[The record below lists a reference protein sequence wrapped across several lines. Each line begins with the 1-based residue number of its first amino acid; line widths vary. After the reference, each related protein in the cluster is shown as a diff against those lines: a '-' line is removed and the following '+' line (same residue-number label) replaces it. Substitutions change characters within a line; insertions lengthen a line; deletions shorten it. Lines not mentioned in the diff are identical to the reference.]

1 MGTHV
6 WAVAGG
12 KGGAG
17 RTTTAI
23 NVGTVLTAEGYD
35 TAVVD
40 AALGMANVGQMLSLD
55 PDTTLHDVLAGETI
69 VSEALTRTEE
79 GLWVVPGDRS
89 IESYGEADPS
99 EFGTVVDALR
109 GEFDVVLVDTSA
121 AISHETVVPL
131 GLADATLLVSPPTGV
146 AIEDTRKTA
155 RLVARVDG
163 SVMGAVLTRVKD
175 RTNVGPAEKRLNAPV
190 LGIVP
195 EHPGSVPEQPLAL
208 TVASSPA
215 AQAYRGLTRALIR
228 TRLDGEDPRAVETVV
243 EDAWFRADG
252 RAVESTVAGDGGN
265 EGGDADG
272 AGEPGPGGGER
283 PGGGNDRA
291 GADSGPPGDS
301 EDDDGDDND
310 GLLL

>member
-35 TAVVD
+35 TVVVD
-40 AALGMANVGQMLSLD
+40 AALAMANVGGMLSID
-55 PDTTLHDVLAGETI
+55 SDTTLHDVLAGEAI

-79 GLWVVPGDRS
+79 GVWVVPGDRS

-99 EFGTVVDALR
+99 EFGGVIDALG

-121 AISHETVVPL
+121 AITHETVVPL

-146 AIEDTRKTA
+146 AVQDTRKIA
-155 RLVARVDG
+155 RLVERVDG
-163 SVMGAVLTRVKD
+163 SVMGAALTRVKD
-175 RTNVGPAEKRLNAPV
+175 RTDVGPARERLNAPV

-243 EDAWFRADG
+243 EDAWFQADG

-265 EGGDADG
+265 EADDAADPAGEDAPAG
-272 AGEPGPGGGER
+272 AGG
-283 PGGGNDRA
+283 PGGGNDEPEP
-291 GADSGPPGDS
+291 DSGAADDS
-301 EDDDGDDND
+301 EDDDND